1 VDFSDLLSKH
11 QQFFNS
17 NSTRDLEWRKQQL
30 QQIKRLVNDN
40 EQAFIDA
47 LASDLGKPAQ
57 EAWITEVSYVTGDVD
72 HVCKRLSAW
81 AKKRRVA
88 TPIVAQPGRSYIQP
102 EPQGTVLIIGAWNYP
117 MQLILAPLVAV
128 LAAGNCAIVK
138 PSELAPATS
147 TLLAKLIP
155 Q

>member
-1 VDFSDLLSKH
+1 MDFSDLLSKH

-81 AKKRRVA
+81 AKK
-88 TPIVAQPGRSYIQP
+88 TSCCHTNSRSARSFIYSARAARNGI
-102 EPQGTVLIIGAWNYP
+102 NYRC
-117 MQLILAPLVAV
+117 MELSN
-128 LAAGNCAIVK
+128 AANTC
-138 PSELAPATS
+138 STS
-147 TLLAKLIP
+147 CRSRCR
-155 Q
+155 